1 METIKIYL
9 ENMFKTLPNTAEL
22 RKLKGEIL
30 GNMEEKYQE
39 LKAEGKTEN
48 EAIGIVISEFG
59 NIDEII
65 KEFGIKVEENKENSS
80 KPLIQGE
87 NIREYLRL
95 KKKTSFI
102 VSIGVML
109 CMLGGAIL
117 ITLSQL
123 MEEGLIFKSL
133 VGDAK
138 DFAMVTPVLILVA
151 IAVGL
156 FIFSG
161 AKMEKYEYIEKGR
174 FTIQRSERFFLEE
187 EKQRLSGTKTMGII
201 MGVCLCVLSPIVIF
215 ITGIYSERAI
225 TYGAAVVVL
234 IVSVAVFL
242 FINLGGCDD
251 GHKKLLKEG
260 EYSDEVRKNNKVI
273 GAVAS
278 IVWPLAVA
286 VFLLWS
292 FIFNAWG
299 ISWIVF
305 PVTGVIFGGF
315 AAVYTALHGKE
326 ESF

>member
-1 METIKIYL
+1 METIKLYL

-22 RKLKGEIL
+22 RKLKGDIL
-30 GNMEEKYQE
+30 GNMEDKYQE

-65 KEFGIKVEENKENSS
+65 KEFGIKVEEKKETNN
-80 KPLIQGE
+80 KPLIEGE

-109 CMLGGAIL
+109 CMFGGALL
-117 ITLSQL
+117 ITLSKL
-123 MEEGLIFKSL
+123 TEDGRIFTTLS
-133 VGDAK
+133 GDAK
-138 DFAMVTPVLILVA
+138 DFAMITPVLIFVA

-161 AKMEKYEYIEKGR
+161 AKMEKYEFIEKGR
-174 FTIQRSERFFLEE
+174 FTISTSDRFFLEE
-187 EKQRLSGTKTMGII
+187 EKQRLNGSKTMGVIV
-201 MGVCLCVLSPIVIF
+201 GVCLCVLSPIVIF
-215 ITGIYSERAI
+215 IAGIYSENG
-225 TYGAAVVVL
+225 TVYGAALVVL
-234 IVSVAVFL
+234 IVSAAVFL

-260 EYSDEVRKNNKVI
+260 EYSEEVKKNNKVI

-278 IVWPLAVA
+278 IVWPIAV
-286 VFLLWS
+286 VIYLLWS
-292 FIFNAWG
+292 FIYGAWG
-299 ISWIVF
+299 ISWIIF
-305 PVTGVIFGGF
+305 PVTGVLFGGF
-315 AAVYTALHGKE
+315 SAVYTALHGKE

>member
-48 EAIGIVISEFG
+48 EAIG
-59 NIDEII
+59 
-65 KEFGIKVEENKENSS
+65 
-80 KPLIQGE
+80 
-87 NIREYLRL
+87 
-95 KKKTSFI
+95 
-102 VSIGVML
+102 
-109 CMLGGAIL
+109 
-117 ITLSQL
+117 
-123 MEEGLIFKSL
+123 
-133 VGDAK
+133 
-138 DFAMVTPVLILVA
+138 
-151 IAVGL
+151 
-156 FIFSG
+156 
-161 AKMEKYEYIEKGR
+161 
-174 FTIQRSERFFLEE
+174 
-187 EKQRLSGTKTMGII
+187 
-201 MGVCLCVLSPIVIF
+201 IVIF